1 MADSV
6 SELSF
11 GSGSSVVPFHQLPHE
26 TTQAVNLID
35 QIEHDGDGFVVH
47 TKIMAQIAD
56 QSCARQ
62 IDLREIP
69 TRAVSARPQPASVK
83 QMVAMRKELKPLFET
98 FIFIFKSSFELRLI
112 LLLIFI
118 RPESYLF

>member
-69 TRAVSARPQPASVK
+69 TRAVSARPQPASVNPSV
-83 QMVAMRKELKPLFET
+83 QDAGVEMRLYEK
-98 FIFIFKSSFELRLI
+98 FIDAHGHASIDACERVDFA
-112 LLLIFI
+112 
-118 RPESYLF
+118 